1 MIQKTRKFIKPT
13 ISNRQSKRKTI
24 ITYLLTYLL
33 TYYMSRRGKSLFLE
47 VPGQVEMSSNGK
59 SKPLESKI
67 CVLGCA
73 GVGKSGKT
81 VL

>member
-1 MIQKTRKFIKPT
+1 
-13 ISNRQSKRKTI
+13 
-24 ITYLLTYLL
+24 
-33 TYYMSRRGKSLFLE
+33 MSRRGKSLFLE

-81 VL
+81 VLYCIVLYYINTPMQ